1 MKNGNGNGD
10 MAAEITRL
18 EREIARVE
26 QLGPPLAER
35 QAEAMAK
42 LEAAEAHFRQHGFS
56 QLGVGTMDRARY
68 DRLMVIGALMT
79 IGKKQLVEAET
90 ARCRTG
96 FNGGMSEVD
105 KTKQLA
111 TLRAGLRKLYARQEI
126 AWRASE
132 QAAGELA
139 ERITADGE
147 MFLLP
152 DTDLQLIA
160 EGREAA

>member
-1 MKNGNGNGD
+1 MKNGNADIG
-10 MAAEITRL
+10 AEITRL
-18 EREIARVE
+18 EAELRRIE
-26 QLGPPLAER
+26 QLGPPLVER
-35 QAEAMAK
+35 QAEALAR
-42 LEAAEAHFRQHGFS
+42 LEAAELHFKQHGFAS
-56 QLGVGTMDRARY
+56 LGVGAMQRANY
-68 DRLMVIGALMT
+68 DRLMLIGALMT

-111 TLRAGLRKLYARQEI
+111 TLRAELRKLYARQEI